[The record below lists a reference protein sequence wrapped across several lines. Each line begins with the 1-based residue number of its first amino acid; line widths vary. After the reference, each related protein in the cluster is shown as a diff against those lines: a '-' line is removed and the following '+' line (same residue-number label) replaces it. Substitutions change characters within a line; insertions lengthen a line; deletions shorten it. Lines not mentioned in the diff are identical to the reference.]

1 MPKLKTVLLLGV
13 AGGVVAA
20 LRKRGEETQ
29 QPGGNAA
36 PRYAAPAEAGA
47 QPPAEPGGPPSDEPQ
62 ATVARSVPAE
72 DLHTKAHD
80 VPAETV
86 VPDTSADDPSVQEAE
101 DAAASDAA
109 AIGEKAD
116 ETQP

>member
-1 MPKLKTVLLLGV
+1 MPSKLKTIVLLGV

-20 LRKRGEETQ
+20 LRKKAGAKDSEPDTT
-29 QPGGNAA
+29 

-47 QPPAEPGGPPSDEPQ
+47 QPPAEPGGAPADDPQ
-62 ATVARSVPAE
+62 ATVTHNVPAE

-80 VPAETV
+80 LPADTV
-86 VPDTSADDPSVQEAE
+86 MPDVSNDDPTVREAE

>member
-1 MPKLKTVLLLGV
+1 MPSKLKSILFLGV
-13 AGGVVAA
+13 AGGVVVA
-20 LRKRGEETQ
+20 LRKKAGAEDSEPDT
-29 QPGGNAA
+29 A

-47 QPPAEPGGPPSDEPQ
+47 QPPGGDPQ

-80 VPAETV
+80 LPADTV
-86 VPDTSADDPSVQEAE
+86 MPDISSDDPAVQEAE

-109 AIGEKAD
+109 AIGDKAD